1 MAALGDDSQSV
12 VGEYQLDLSDLDA
25 SEAEKVSSFFSSGC
39 GCKLGPKGSSCS
51 SIITRDLAVL
61 CRNNCQQL
69 DDSELDMVVL
79 SQLQALRTH
88 PDQPLP
94 DNQKCDSST
103 QRHTAWKPFCFFMA

>member
-1 MAALGDDSQSV
+1 M

-61 CRNNCQQL
+61 CRNNIPNSVAIGTL
-69 DDSELDMVVL
+69 V
-79 SQLQALRTH
+79 
-88 PDQPLP
+88 
-94 DNQKCDSST
+94 
-103 QRHTAWKPFCFFMA
+103 